1 MSFSSIKLNKFS
13 TTLLVASPDGT
24 SIKIF
29 LGFGMLL
36 TNSSK
41 SVKPEIFLD
50 ESFEMS
56 WLILFW
62 DFSIVCIL
70 NVISNAI
77 AEGLEER
84 GIDQEAKANEKKEKA
99 KKITEEK

>member
-1 MSFSSIKLNKFS
+1 MSFFSIKLNKLS

-29 LGFGMLL
+29 LGFAMLL

-50 ESFEMS
+50 ESAE
-56 WLILFW
+56 
-62 DFSIVCIL
+62 
-70 NVISNAI
+70 IS
-77 AEGLEER
+77 
-84 GIDQEAKANEKKEKA
+84 
-99 KKITEEK
+99 

>member
-13 TTLLVASPDGT
+13 TTLLVASPEGT

-29 LGFGMLL
+29 LGFAMLL

-50 ESFEMS
+50 KSSEMS
-56 WLILFW
+56 
-62 DFSIVCIL
+62 
-70 NVISNAI
+70 
-77 AEGLEER
+77 
-84 GIDQEAKANEKKEKA
+84 
-99 KKITEEK
+99 

>member
-13 TTLLVASPDGT
+13 TTLLVASPEGT

-29 LGFGMLL
+29 LGFAMLL

-50 ESFEMS
+50 ESS
-56 WLILFW
+56 AISRLILSS
-62 DFSIVCIL
+62 DL
-70 NVISNAI
+70 
-77 AEGLEER
+77 L
-84 GIDQEAKANEKKEKA
+84 
-99 KKITEEK
+99 